1 LVGSGSGN
9 VSRSNPINPSNRRD
23 NCSAC
28 VAANIRNKLER
39 REPGNLVNADQIEA
53 NVAYAGASR
62 GLSEAQSVAFIE
74 KATDTTAIRHPIG
87 APDAP
92 IGNYATYATGPN
104 GGHVMYG
111 QRLPNG
117 RYYFYDPQVGGKAMT
132 LQEARAKY
140 NLTRTYYMAPIND

>member
-1 LVGSGSGN
+1 VGSGG
-9 VSRSNPINPSNRRD
+9 RLNPINPNNRLD

-53 NVAYAGASR
+53 NIAYAGASR

-74 KATDTTAIRHPIG
+74 KATGTTAIRHPIG

-92 IGNYATYATGPN
+92 VGNYAIYATGPN

-132 LQEARAKY
+132 LQDARAKY
-140 NLTRTYYMAPIND
+140 NLTRTYYMAPIK